1 VTHRGSCW
9 FRDNKNI
16 NININI
22 NGGVEVPE
30 GIENMSAL
38 HTLGTV
44 NINTAGGTYFL
55 AKLKDETKLPQLL
68 KLSVCGI
75 NNKNWK
81 DLRDALSAHEH
92 LESLSLGL
100 DEDIREDIFCF
111 EAAPKA
117 LKSLRLYGH
126 IEKLPAWT
134 WLPKLKKF
142 DLEVIISSQED
153 MNELIKCMPRG
164 ENLRRLCIKPTPQ
177 VRKLVFKGWC
187 YGGGPGPKGGY
198 PSVIKINCSSQLE
211 VVIEQQSSIAFRV
224 RVLIIHCSTKGSAF
238 RYSGRMGRSDDGVV
252 PPLGSLD
259 TVWLKG
265 YDEEAEY
272 VADLKERF
280 AAHPRKPIFKFE
292 KLKSA

>member
-1 VTHRGSCW
+1 
-9 FRDNKNI
+9 
-16 NININI
+16 
-22 NGGVEVPE
+22 VEVPE

-111 EAAPKA
+111 EAPPKA

-126 IEKLPAWT
+126 IQKLPAWT

-153 MNELIKCMPRG
+153 MNELIKCLPRG
-164 ENLRRLCIKPTPQ
+164 KNLRRLCIKPTPQ

-187 YGGGPGPKGGY
+187 YGRGPKGGY

-211 VVIEQQSSIAFRV
+211 VVMDVPWSIAYCV
-224 RVLIIHCSTKGSAF
+224 RVLIIHCSKGSAF
-238 RYSGRMGRSDDGVV
+238 RFSGRMGYSEDDV
-252 PPLGSLD
+252 PVLGSLD

-265 YDEEAEY
+265 YDEAAEY